1 MKTVIFL
8 AAVLTTTSLSAQSTV
23 YIVESSVEP
32 PLNEWYMLERE
43 KDDAVFYMDFDNRES
58 AEFQIDMSLSEMD
71 ADFDSGNLVDLGDGL
86 LYLEWNGVW
95 HDSEGNDVAAYFVYM
110 FSNNNPNFHRISVQY
125 SM

>member
-1 MKTVIFL
+1 MKAVIFL
-8 AAVLTTTSLSAQSTV
+8 AASLIATSLSAQSTV
-23 YIVESSVEP
+23 YIVQSSIEP
-32 PLNEWYMLERE
+32 PLNEWYLLESE
-43 KDDAVFYMDFDNRES
+43 KDDNVFYMDFDNKES
-58 AEFQIDMSLSEMD
+58 AEVQIDMSLGEMD

-86 LYLEWNGVW
+86 FYLEWDGIW

>member
-1 MKTVIFL
+1 MKAVFFL
-8 AAVLTTTSLSAQSTV
+8 AAALIATSLSAQSTV
-23 YIVESSVEP
+23 YIVQSSIEP
-32 PLNEWYMLERE
+32 PLNEWYLLESE
-43 KDDAVFYMDFDNRES
+43 KDDNVFYMDFDNKES
-58 AEFQIDMSLSEMD
+58 AEVQIDMSLGEMD

-86 LYLEWNGVW
+86 FYLEWDGVW